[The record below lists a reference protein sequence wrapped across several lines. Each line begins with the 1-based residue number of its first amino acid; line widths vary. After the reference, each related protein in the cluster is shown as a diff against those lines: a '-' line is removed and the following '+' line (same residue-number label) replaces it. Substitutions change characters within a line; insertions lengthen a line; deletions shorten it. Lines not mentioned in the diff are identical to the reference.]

1 MLWKGRQLPNM
12 FLNWVYF
19 CLSRY
24 EVYFSSDRLQDQGYF
39 IYKKPKVKFRN
50 HDCYHKL
57 IDPIEIPVSEL
68 IKDILLMVLAI
79 RISERMSLMIRKCSD
94 FQRPDSLPEHPFSL
108 PVF

>member
-1 MLWKGRQLPNM
+1 ML
-12 FLNWVYF
+12 LN
-19 CLSRY
+19 
-24 EVYFSSDRLQDQGYF
+24 QGYF

-50 HDCYHKL
+50 YDCHHKL

-79 RISERMSLMIRKCSD
+79 RISERMSLIIRKCSH
-94 FQRPDSLPEHPFSL
+94 FQRPDSLPENPFSL